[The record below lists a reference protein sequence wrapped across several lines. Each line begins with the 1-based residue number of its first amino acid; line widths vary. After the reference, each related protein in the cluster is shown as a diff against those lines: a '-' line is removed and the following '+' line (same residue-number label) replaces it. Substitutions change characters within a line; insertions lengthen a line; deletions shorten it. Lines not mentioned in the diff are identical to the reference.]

1 MAKLLRVRQHEGR
14 DLVGVMPATDGFAR
28 QVQTY
33 RIDLPTRLASIFEA
47 TAKIVGMTPAE
58 LFQRMLE
65 DFLATDPCV
74 TPLYTSGPVGDKE
87 DPDLDMPLDDL
98 ACSVRLANIL
108 QQANLLLVRDVV
120 YSPHATIRSC
130 GKMTD
135 KTFRELVALL
145 KDKGISW
152 PEAGRAG

>member
-1 MAKLLRVRQHEGR
+1 MPAIDGFVRQI
-14 DLVGVMPATDGFAR
+14 
-28 QVQTY
+28 QTY
-33 RIDLPTRLASIFEA
+33 RIDLPTRVAAIFET
-47 TAKIVGMTPAE
+47 TAKIVGMAPDE
-58 LFQRMLE
+58 LFRRMLE
-65 DFLATDPCV
+65 DFIATDPNV
-74 TPLYTSGPVGDKE
+74 TPLYTSGPVGGE
-87 DPDLDMPLDDL
+87 DPYLDMPLDDL

-135 KTFRELVALL
+135 KTFRELTTLL
-145 KDKGISW
+145 KDKAISW